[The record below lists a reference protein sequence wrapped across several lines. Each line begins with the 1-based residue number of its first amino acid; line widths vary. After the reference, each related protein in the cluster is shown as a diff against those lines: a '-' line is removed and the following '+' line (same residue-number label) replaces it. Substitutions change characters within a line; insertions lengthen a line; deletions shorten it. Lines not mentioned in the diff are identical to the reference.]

1 MADSTNDSD
10 SDLEYSDCLEAAELG
25 NDLKV
30 DELADV
36 KNDEKSCNKND
47 SNEKFFD
54 IHSSLG
60 DEKAE
65 ADDEDEVDP
74 LKMRQEEDDKL
85 TEEEKEIRR
94 KSAKALKDEGNVLYL
109 AGENSSAI
117 AKYSEGLELCPLC
130 FKEDRAILF
139 ANRAAVH
146 IKTDEKEAAIQDC
159 SRAIDLKPDYVKA
172 LLRRG
177 QALEDVDKPHEA
189 LKDFEK
195 ALEVDPGLKE
205 ARAACMRLPDK
216 IREKDEKLK
225 EEMLEN
231 LKKLGNMVLRPFG
244 LSTNNFNVIQ
254 DPSTGGYS
262 VNFQK

>member
-74 LKMRQEEDDKL
+74 LKMRQEEEDKL
-85 TEEEKEIRR
+85 TEEEKEVHLCYSQTSSQASHWIR
-94 KSAKALKDEGNVLYL
+94 GNYLFKTDGIVWWESNNVVLVR
-109 AGENSSAI
+109 SAI
-117 AKYSEGLELCPLC
+117 
-130 FKEDRAILF
+130 
-139 ANRAAVH
+139 
-146 IKTDEKEAAIQDC
+146 
-159 SRAIDLKPDYVKA
+159 
-172 LLRRG
+172 
-177 QALEDVDKPHEA
+177 
-189 LKDFEK
+189 
-195 ALEVDPGLKE
+195 
-205 ARAACMRLPDK
+205 
-216 IREKDEKLK
+216 
-225 EEMLEN
+225 
-231 LKKLGNMVLRPFG
+231 
-244 LSTNNFNVIQ
+244 
-254 DPSTGGYS
+254 
-262 VNFQK
+262 